1 MRASAILLLAIG
13 LAGILVRC
21 KTDDKQPGI
30 TRTFDFNASIQGWA
44 VDYSDYPV
52 VFDSTIFEFKAAQA
66 SLPPKLDGT
75 RKGLRVQSHNRS
87 DDLFTYLKTKL
98 TGLTPNTAYDVQL
111 TVDFGSMYSGD
122 MAGIGGGPGTS
133 VFFKVG
139 ALTTE
144 PRKVRIGSDYRLN
157 ADKGNQGSDGTQ
169 AFLVGT
175 VSVGDTD
182 PGGYVSVSRSNDD
195 RPLRATTND
204 KGELWVFCGTDSGFE
219 GLTVLYYQQVEV
231 GLTPVA
237 P

>member
-1 MRASAILLLAIG
+1 MNTFKTGLTLVA
-13 LAGILVRC
+13 LAGILGC
-21 KTDDKQPGI
+21 KNTDNTPR
-30 TRTFDFNASIQGWA
+30 TTLTFDFNTGIQGWSA
-44 VDYSDYPV
+44 DYSDYPV
-52 VFDSTIFEFKAAQA
+52 VFDSTIFDFKTALA
-66 SLPPKLDGT
+66 SLPPKLDGS

-98 TGLTPNTAYDVQL
+98 TGLTPNAAYDVRIG
-111 TVDFGSMYSGD
+111 VDFGSMYSGD

-144 PRKVRIGSDYRLN
+144 PRKVRVGSDYRLN

-175 VSVGDTD
+175 ISVGDSD
-182 PGGYVSVSRSNDD
+182 PGGYVSINRSNDN

-204 KGELWVFCGTDSGFE
+204 KGELWVFFGTDSGFE
-219 GLTVLYYQQVEV
+219 GLTVLYYQGVKIE
-231 GLTPVA
+231 LTAVA